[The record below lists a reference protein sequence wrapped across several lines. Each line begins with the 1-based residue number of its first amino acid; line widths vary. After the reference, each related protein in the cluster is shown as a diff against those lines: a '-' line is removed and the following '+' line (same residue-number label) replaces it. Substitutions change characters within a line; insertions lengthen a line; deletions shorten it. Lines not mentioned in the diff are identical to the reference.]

1 MSELKIVPPPEAPE
15 MDEIEIMDR
24 LQIMMMEYFNV
35 GRRNDD
41 DITSR
46 LKLTMA
52 PLIATV
58 IHELIDSGEL
68 KLC

>member
-15 MDEIEIMDR
+15 MDEIEIM
-24 LQIMMMEYFNV
+24 MMEYFNV
-35 GRRNDD
+35 GRQNDD
-41 DITSR
+41 DITSC